1 MKKIIL
7 PGLLLA
13 SILLVRFN
21 SNAQTAKVFTGTI
34 TYNITYPPNT
44 TPSVAAQLPKTITM
58 FIAGNKVKA
67 GASFGPMKQTF
78 IKNADARTI
87 TTLVERDGRKVAM
100 NKSKEQ
106 IASDLASDKAP
117 ATRDLKETKKVAGY
131 NCKSAEVNYLDKRGQ
146 AHKTIVFYSEELG
159 SNNLNFDNQYRGIK
173 GIPLELELVLHGIP
187 MKLVAGSVSP
197 GRVSNKEFEMPKDF
211 EVLTEQQ
218 YKEFI
223 SKSKES
229 R

>member
-7 PGLLLA
+7 PGL
-13 SILLVRFN
+13 ILVVLFLVKLN

-44 TPSVAAQLPKTITM
+44 APNVAAQLPKTITM
-58 FIAGNKVKA
+58 LIAGNKVKA
-67 GASFGPMKQTF
+67 GGTFGPMKQTF
-78 IKNADARTI
+78 IKNADARTV
-87 TTLVERDGRKVAM
+87 TTLVERDGRKVVM

-106 IASDLASDKAP
+106 MAAEMASDKAP
-117 ATRDLKETKKVAGY
+117 ATKDLKETKKIAGY

-146 AHKTIVFYSEELG
+146 AHKTIVYYSEELG
-159 SNNLNFDNQYRGIK
+159 INNLNFDNQYRGIK

-187 MKLVAGSVSP
+187 MKLVASSVAP
-197 GRVSNKEFEMPKDF
+197 GRVSNKEFETPKDF
-211 EVLTEQQ
+211 EALTDQQ
-218 YKEFI
+218 YKEFM

>member
-7 PGLLLA
+7 PGL
-13 SILLVRFN
+13 ILVVLFLVKLN

-44 TPSVAAQLPKTITM
+44 APNVAAQLPKTITM
-58 FIAGNKVKA
+58 LIAGNKVKA
-67 GASFGPMKQTF
+67 GGTFGPMKQTF
-78 IKNADARTI
+78 IKNADARTV
-87 TTLVERDGRKVAM
+87 TTLVERDGRKVVM

-106 IASDLASDKAP
+106 MAAEMASDKAP
-117 ATRDLKETKKVAGY
+117 ATKDLKETKKIAGF

-146 AHKTIVFYSEELG
+146 AHKTIVYYSEELG
-159 SNNLNFDNQYRGIK
+159 TNNLNFDNQYRGIK

-187 MKLVAGSVSP
+187 MKLVASSVAP
-197 GRVSNKEFEMPKDF
+197 GRVSNKEFETPKDF
-211 EVLTEQQ
+211 EVLTDQQ
-218 YKEFI
+218 YKEFM

>member
-7 PGLLLA
+7 PVLLLA
-13 SILLVRFN
+13 VLFLVKFN

-44 TPSVAAQLPKTITM
+44 APNVAAQLPKTITM
-58 FIAGNKVKA
+58 LIAGNKVKA
-67 GASFGPMKQTF
+67 GGTFGPMKQTF
-78 IKNADARTI
+78 IKNADARTL
-87 TTLVERDGRKVAM
+87 TTLVERDGRKVVM

-106 IASDLASDKAP
+106 IAADLASEKAP
-117 ATRDLKETKKVAGY
+117 ATKDLKETKKIAGF

-146 AHKTIVFYSEELG
+146 AHKTIVFYSDELG
-159 SNNLNFDNQYRGIK
+159 TNNLNFDNQYRGIK

-187 MKLVAGSVSP
+187 MKLIASSVSP
-197 GRVSNKEFEMPKDF
+197 GRVSNKEFETPKDF
-211 EVLTEQQ
+211 EVLTDQQ
-218 YKEFI
+218 YKDFM